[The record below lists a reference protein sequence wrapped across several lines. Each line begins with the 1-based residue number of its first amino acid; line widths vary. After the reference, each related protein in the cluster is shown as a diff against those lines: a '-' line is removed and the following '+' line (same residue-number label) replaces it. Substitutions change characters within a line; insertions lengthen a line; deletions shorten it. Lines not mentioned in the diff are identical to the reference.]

1 VVRAS
6 VEHAWADPS
15 ASAAYVAEHAAE
27 MSPDVQRRH
36 IDLYVNKFTRDLGEE
51 GYAAVEALLTR
62 AQAAG
67 LTPELSQPMR

>member
-1 VVRAS
+1 
-6 VEHAWADPS
+6 
-15 ASAAYVAEHAAE
+15 

-36 IDLYVNKFTRDLGEE
+36 IDLYVNEFTRDLGEE

-67 LTPELSQPMR
+67 LTPELPRPFR